1 MDIKE
6 FKYAWRYTSED
17 YALFS
22 SKQLLEMEVV
32 NEIESNKMW
41 SSICDNE
48 ILQKSSYIQ
57 MMIAHKLPILVGD
70 CGWGDESTENKTQ
83 QKLMNVLENF
93 ISEKVTLLYDYNS
106 AINITASLFCEK
118 WSDFCYPSDALFVI
132 KGNVVLLYYED
143 TLYGP
148 L

>member
-1 MDIKE
+1 MGGE
-6 FKYAWRYTSED
+6 
-17 YALFS
+17 
-22 SKQLLEMEVV
+22 
-32 NEIESNKMW
+32 
-41 SSICDNE
+41 
-48 ILQKSSYIQ
+48 
-57 MMIAHKLPILVGD
+57 
-70 CGWGDESTENKTQ
+70 
-83 QKLMNVLENF
+83 
-93 ISEKVTLLYDYNS
+93 VTLLYDYNS